1 MSEEKNLLEV
11 SHLKQ
16 YFPVRKGFHTIP
28 LKAVDDISFAIKPGE
43 TLGLVGE
50 SGCGKSTLGKT
61 IMRLYRPDEGR
72 VMFEGQDIWRY
83 NKKEK
88 KEWLKLY
95 IPARTAVVLRKKK

>member
-50 SGCGKSTLGKT
+50 SGCGKTTVGRTLL
-61 IMRLYRPDEGR
+61 RLYLSISLLNESFLMNHMSKIQLKSGL
-72 VMFEGQDIWRY
+72 I
-83 NKKEK
+83 KKN
-88 KEWLKLY
+88 LFLSFC
-95 IPARTAVVLRKKK
+95 